1 MVRPANADVVTDH
14 TLLVDVGGDDHHNA
28 ATAERVLVNS
38 QSIAALTSYELRIA
52 LGKSGHRV
60 AWGVL
65 RGNVST
71 DILGH
76 EGVFFLAHATAD
88 ESCAIGIR
96 SYGAGGYPTSY
107 VGAYSRLHGDS
118 YLSHRDTF
126 GTYIRFDDAW
136 IDGSD
141 LVLEFRNLHPTLS
154 RNLTVYGAVA
164 VK

>member
-14 TLLVDVGGDDHHNA
+14 DLLVDVGEHDHHNA
-28 ATAERVLVNS
+28 TATDRVLVNS
-38 QSIAALTSYELRIA
+38 QAIAGGTAYELRIA
-52 LGKSGHRV
+52 LGRSEHRV

-76 EGVFFLAHATAD
+76 EGVFFLAHATSD
-88 ESCAIGIR
+88 EAAAVGIR

-118 YLSHRDTF
+118 YLSHSHTF
-126 GTYIRFDDAW
+126 GPSIVFADAW

-141 LVLEFRNLHPTLS
+141 LVLEFRNLDVASH
-154 RNLTVYGAVA
+154 NLTVYGAFA
-164 VK
+164 AK